1 MATVECRPGKKST
14 TLSDMPENKED
25 TTKGSSTVVG
35 MAWTRVHIDHAGP
48 IQGKMILVIVDAHSK
63 WIDAHVVASTST
75 SATLEKLRTVFAT
88 HGLPEVLVSDN
99 GPAFSST
106 EFREFTQRNGIKHL
120 TSAPYHPASNGL
132 AERAVQTVKEG
143 MKKMSGPLEVRLSRF
158 LFKYRVT
165 PQATTG
171 IAPAELLMGRRLRTH
186 LDLLYPTLQETV
198 RNQQRK
204 QQEHVNA
211 HARHVVLDHS
221 NLVTELWVEILQL
234 ERTGCLVLCWSV
246 KARQWSRSN

>member
-1 MATVECRPGKKST
+1 
-14 TLSDMPENKED
+14 
-25 TTKGSSTVVG
+25 
-35 MAWTRVHIDHAGP
+35 
-48 IQGKMILVIVDAHSK
+48 MILVIVDAHSK
-63 WIDAHVVASTST
+63 LIDAHVVASTST

-106 EFREFTQRNGIKHL
+106 EFQEFTQRNSIKHL

-132 AERAVQTVKEG
+132 AEWAVQTVKEG
-143 MKKMSGPLEVRLSRF
+143 VKKMSGSLEVRLSRF